1 MSEKTLEIEKQEE
14 RSKIEKTARQDRRI
28 LKPRIDLYEA
38 DEVIVLVVDLPGVK
52 EQDIDVTL
60 EKDRLTIY
68 GAVEDRAPEGYR
80 RVYSEFCYGDFER
93 SFLVSNEIDRDN
105 IEASF
110 DNGVLTLSLP
120 KPKLRRPAR
129 SRFRAQTKP
138 RIILTN
144 SAN

>member
-60 EKDRLTIY
+60 EKDHLTIY

-120 KPKLRRPAR
+120 KAETAKAR
-129 SRFRAQTKP
+129 KIALQ
-138 RIILTN
+138 